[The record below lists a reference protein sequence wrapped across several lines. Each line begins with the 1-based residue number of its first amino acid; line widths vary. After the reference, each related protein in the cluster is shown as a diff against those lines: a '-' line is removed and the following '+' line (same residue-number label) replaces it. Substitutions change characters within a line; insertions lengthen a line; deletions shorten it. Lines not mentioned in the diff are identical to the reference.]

1 MIAIYASVG
10 AFKKEGGLQWSHRAM
25 LNTIGS
31 WDIPI
36 RKHGKTIFYLFFF
49 LFFIAGL
56 ICPFP

>member
-10 AFKKEGGLQWSHRAM
+10 AFKKEAGLQWSHSAM

-36 RKHGKTIFYLFFF
+36 RKHGKTIFYLCFFCF
-49 LFFIAGL
+49 LLQA
-56 ICPFP
+56 